1 MKCLGRIDKN
11 KQKKEEQKKT
21 NCMIIKE
28 WVSIMVTAIIIAAI
42 AVQFIRPTRVDGL
55 SMYST
60 LNDRDYLIINTMK
73 YKVSNPKR
81 GEIIIFDTDMPID
94 GFSDLSIETR
104 GIIRRAVDFI
114 LHDDSRGKDLV
125 KRVIGVE
132 GDHIQIEN
140 GTVKINGKE
149 IYEPYLD
156 EGIVTEGN
164 IDITVPKNKLF
175 VMGDNRVNSLDS
187 RSQEVGLVDKKDVMG
202 HVMLRLLPVSDFG
215 SVD

>member
-1 MKCLGRIDKN
+1 
-11 KQKKEEQKKT
+11 
-21 NCMIIKE
+21 MIIKE